1 MAAIQF
7 LAVLFLISFQT
18 KAGVITCKVS
28 RCATS
33 TKSLSAAHSE
43 LIRWVNT
50 VWLISAPYIQLNLY
64 TDWAAEKHW
73 VIVIDKVLNTRRIQ
87 KLTWYLKRKRCHIV
101 NLLSILNTLVISVSC
116 HIDHF
121 CSKGFR
127 FKYYFISLNYCLRNL
142 SGSSHKS

>member
-7 LAVLFLISFQT
+7 LAVFFLISFQT
-18 KAGVITCKVS
+18 KAGVISCKVS
-28 RCATS
+28 CCVTS

-50 VWLISAPYIQLNLY
+50 VWFFSAPYVQLNPY
-64 TDWAAEKHW
+64 TESAAVKHW
-73 VIVIDKVLNTRRIQ
+73 VIVIDKVLYTRRIQ

-101 NLLSILNTLVISVSC
+101 NLLSILNTFAISVSC
-116 HIDHF
+116 NIDHF
-121 CSKGFR
+121 CSKGFG

-142 SGSSHKS
+142 SGSYHKS

>member
-7 LAVLFLISFQT
+7 LAVFFLISFQT
-18 KAGVITCKVS
+18 KAGVISCKVGF
-28 RCATS
+28 CATS

-50 VWLISAPYIQLNLY
+50 VWFFSAPYVQLNPY
-64 TDWAAEKHW
+64 TESAAVKHW
-73 VIVIDKVLNTRRIQ
+73 VIVIDKVLYTQRIQ

-101 NLLSILNTLVISVSC
+101 NLLSTLNTFAISVSC

-121 CSKGFR
+121 YSKGFG

-142 SGSSHKS
+142 SGSYHKS